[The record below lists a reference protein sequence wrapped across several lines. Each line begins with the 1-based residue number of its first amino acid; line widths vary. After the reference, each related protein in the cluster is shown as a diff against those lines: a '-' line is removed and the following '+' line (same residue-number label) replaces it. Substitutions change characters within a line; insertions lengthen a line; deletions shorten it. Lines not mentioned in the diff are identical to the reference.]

1 MEVAERR
8 SAGTVMEQV
17 GHGEKLQAKG
27 NGKNAPCAGETDLI
41 VVSIVMGQAG
51 LNKPGTIRTK
61 KGKGDK
67 N

>member
-1 MEVAERR
+1 
-8 SAGTVMEQV
+8 MEQV